1 MNMIKCALQF
11 RENQINIAEI
21 SILKLLFTNKIIPIQ
36 IQCRVENQQTQST
49 YDTGCGNRTHWW
61 KENAL
66 TTSRS
71 GAEIE

>member
-36 IQCRVENQQTQST
+36 IQCWFLMRGENRST
-49 YDTGCGNRTHWW
+49 WG
-61 KENAL
+61 K
-66 TTSRS
+66 TS
-71 GAEIE
+71 